1 VIFCQPSSR
10 RHCFRRRALSQLL
23 RFLACL
29 DYNNPDCETKVRGC
43 VICVSFVTQTVSLR
57 AYDREGYSNK
67 WLCHLI
73 CGRPLTLR
81 QAFKGYEVVPSE
93 SGIGSVS
100 LRRFASPSRPLRL
113 TDKTNRKDRKGMR
126 KGADFLL
133 KLNQNP

>member
-1 VIFCQPSSR
+1 VIFCQPSLG
-10 RHCFRRRALSQLL
+10 RHRFRCPVLSQLL
-23 RFLACL
+23 RFLACTN
-29 DYNNPDCETKVRGC
+29 YSNAGIETKVRGC

-57 AYDREGYSNK
+57 ADDREGYSNK

-73 CGRPLTLR
+73 CGRSLTLR

-113 TDKTNRKDRKGMR
+113 TDKTNRKNRKGMR
-126 KGADFLL
+126 KGA
-133 KLNQNP
+133 QRS